1 MFCLCVTQTEGFGKS
16 EPNKLRHE
24 C

>member
-1 MFCLCVTQTEGFGKS
+1 VTQTEGFGKS